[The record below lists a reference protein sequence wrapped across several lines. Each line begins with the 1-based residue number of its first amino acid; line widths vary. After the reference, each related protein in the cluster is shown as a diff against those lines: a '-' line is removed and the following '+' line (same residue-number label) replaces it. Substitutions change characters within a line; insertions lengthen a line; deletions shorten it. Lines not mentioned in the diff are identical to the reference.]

1 MPAYSLTT
9 QNGISHIT
17 FTRPEVSNAMGQEF
31 WSSFGDT
38 IRKLNEAGETRVLVV
53 SAEGKNFCAG
63 MELSAFS
70 AGIAKTD
77 TPEEREAFS
86 HMVRYLQ
93 DTLSSVEKARFPVI
107 AAVQGACI
115 GAGLDFIAA
124 CDLVVASEDAYF
136 RIEEINIGMMADV
149 GSLQR
154 LPKLIPER
162 VVRELAYLG
171 STLNAKDS
179 KDLGLINDVCADKDA
194 TLNRAME
201 MADIISKKAPIAI
214 AGSKRSI
221 TYARDHSTEDA
232 LEWATV
238 AQAGYW
244 KPSDIM
250 QAVQARMTKTDP
262 NFEDPAPINTSFL
275 KPSK

>member
-9 QNGISHIT
+9 KNGISHIT

-179 KDLGLINDVCADKDA
+179 KDLGLINDVCTDKDA
-194 TLNRAME
+194 ALNRAME